1 MMSAKLRRKVTI
13 FVLFLLFILAVLGS
27 VGVLK

>member
-1 MMSAKLRRKVTI
+1 MSAKLRRKVTI